1 MSLRSYTHVALCVE
15 GLREAES
22 FYCDLFG
29 LEVAWREAETP
40 QGWYTLPEPAGWDEA
55 ARAGIDLGIVMLYR
69 DGMRLALEAVDRV
82 GGNDQLSHLGLF
94 ADEDELQRLR
104 RVAPTLGCTIV
115 HDGEAALIFDDI
127 FGVRW
132 ELNTFAYDDPPSMST
147 GARVGHWLTVSS
159 L

>member
-55 ARAGIDLGIVMLYR
+55 ARAGIDLWIVMLYR
-69 DGMRLALEAVDRV
+69 DGMRIAL
-82 GGNDQLSHLGLF
+82 
-94 ADEDELQRLR
+94 
-104 RVAPTLGCTIV
+104 
-115 HDGEAALIFDDI
+115 
-127 FGVRW
+127 
-132 ELNTFAYDDPPSMST
+132 
-147 GARVGHWLTVSS
+147 
-159 L
+159 